1 MGRRHAH
8 VDDGHVGA
16 VLLDGLPQGF
26 PAAAPSSASV
36 GCAAWDGAQLAM
48 ANRRAEQADRQ
59 TGDGDRP
66 GPVGGQGV

>member
-48 ANRRAEQADRQ
+48 ATAEPSRQ
-59 TGDGDRP
+59 TARP
-66 GPVGGQGV
+66 AMETGLGR